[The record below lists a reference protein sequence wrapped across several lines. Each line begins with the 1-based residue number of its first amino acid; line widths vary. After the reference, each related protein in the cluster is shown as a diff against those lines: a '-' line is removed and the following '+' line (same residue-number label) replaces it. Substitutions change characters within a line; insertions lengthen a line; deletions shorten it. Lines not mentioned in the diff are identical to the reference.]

1 MKILVVEDEPKTG
14 NYLKQGLTEAGFVVD
29 LVRDGNDG
37 LHAAVTEDYDLIVL
51 DVMLPGTRR
60 LVGAA
65 GAARSRRDACRC
77 CS

>member
-14 NYLKQGLTEAGFVVD
+14 NYLKQGLAEAGVCRRSRARRQRRAPRRRYGELRPD
-29 LVRDGNDG
+29 RARR
-37 LHAAVTEDYDLIVL
+37 HAA
-51 DVMLPGTRR
+51 GARR

-65 GAARSRRDACRC
+65 GAARRRETARPF